1 MNNDVKALLDRAAG
15 PRREARPDEL
25 AADLAR
31 GRSGLRRRRAKVIAG
46 GAFALAVAAGSIAG
60 GASLLAD
67 DPRASRTVVAEAT
80 DPEATDPG
88 VQSPRIRFVAYT
100 DPQPEG
106 FHVTTVPEGWQIQAV
121 NKVALVIAPP
131 ELINSD
137 PRIFLGKLLVML
149 ESVDATDRPS
159 GSPIK
164 VGDRDGILVR
174 SANYGH
180 LWWSDA
186 AGHAIHVQWPL
197 GAGWSDAEI
206 AGFAAGVEVLP
217 AAVAPV
223 G

>member
-31 GRSGLRRRRAKVIAG
+31 GHSGLRRRRAKVIAG
-46 GAFALAVAAGSIAG
+46 GAFALAVAAGLVAG

-67 DPRASRTVVAEAT
+67 DPRASRTVVAEAK
-80 DPEATDPG
+80 
-88 VQSPRIRFVAYT
+88 RIRFVAYT

-131 ELINSD
+131 ELMDSD
-137 PRIFLGKLLVML
+137 PRVFLGKLLVML

-159 GSPIK
+159 GSPMKI
-164 VGDRDGILVR
+164 GDRDGILVR

-180 LWWSDA
+180 LWSE
-186 AGHAIHVQWPL
+186 
-197 GAGWSDAEI
+197 AEI

-217 AAVAPV
+217 AAVAPR